1 MDNDLALHRY
11 KTSFDISQLPVKLY
25 ALQITY
31 KLYRYDK
38 FNEKLLPDY
47 KMFYARNYEEFEK
60 SLTRRVKENDRL
72 GGIRVDGL
80 YALYN
85 SYHKKAMITKASQ
98 VNLEYYT
105 PILFSIRD
113 ENDKRDD
120 IHALSYENTQKII
133 AELKAFIKD
142 IESKIQK
149 DEH

>member
-47 KMFYARNYEEFEK
+47 KMFYVRNYEEFEK
-60 SLTRRVKENDRL
+60 SLARRVKENDRL
-72 GGIRVDGL
+72 GGVRVDGL
-80 YALYN
+80 YALHNYH
-85 SYHKKAMITKASQ
+85 HKKAMITKASQ
-98 VNLEYYT
+98 VNMEYYT

-113 ENDKRDD
+113 ENDRRDD

-149 DEH
+149 DEY

>member
-60 SLTRRVKENDRL
+60 SLARRVKENDRL
-72 GGIRVDGL
+72 GGVRVDGL

-133 AELKAFIKD
+133 AELKAFVKD

-149 DEH
+149 DEY